1 MYSSGNARSRGQ
13 LLRSVLL
20 FVGLFAG
27 TWLLINFAYEKLRYV
42 RAGSDLVALEKTEKI
57 AREALFPGREKFR
70 VIALGNSKTLSSF
83 KPEVFD
89 AAYGGD
95 VRSYNFGL
103 PGETKFL
110 PVLEKIL
117 ASGNRPTHLLLQVPW
132 SPDQTEAQQRPLI
145 EDDNRILNTLIP
157 FRRFFRD
164 LTLFVFQS
172 RKAGFRAEWNRV
184 EREVQSVDRNRGWYF
199 ISAQSH
205 YPNDQLPAD
214 FSLPSD
220 NGKLQQAREYKASGK
235 EYARLEALAQQY
247 GFEVLIVPWA
257 AREGEYAPAADTGT
271 VVIDKDPFVAAVG
284 PNYWLYSPTA
294 FSDPVHMN
302 MQGAEAYSKRLATF
316 LKDTGALTG
325 GARFKDLA
333 ESK

>member
-1 MYSSGNARSRGQ
+1 M
-13 LLRSVLL
+13 
-20 FVGLFAG
+20 GLFAG
-27 TWLLINFAYEKLRYV
+27 AWLLINFAYEKLRYV

-57 AREALFPGREKFR
+57 AAKALFPGNEQFR

-89 AAYGGD
+89 AALGGD
-95 VRSYNFGL
+95 TRSYNFGL
-103 PGETKFL
+103 PGEEKFL

-117 ASGNRPTHLLLQVPW
+117 ASGNRPTHLLLQIPW

-145 EDDNRILNTLIP
+145 KDDNRILNTLVP

-172 RKAGFRAEWNRV
+172 RKVGLRAEWTRV
-184 EREVQSVDRNRGWYF
+184 QSEVQSVDQNRGWYF
-199 ISAQSH
+199 ISAQSR

-220 NGKLQQAREYKASGK
+220 NAKLQKGREFQPSGK
-235 EYARLEALAQQY
+235 QFAQLEKLAEQY
-247 GFEVLIVPWA
+247 KFQVLMVPWA
-257 AREGEYAPAADTGT
+257 ARTGEYAPAADPGT
-271 VVIDKDPFVAAVG
+271 IVVDKDPYIAAVG
-284 PNYWLYSPTA
+284 PNYWLYSPTS

-302 MQGAEAYSKRLATF
+302 KEGAEAYSKRLATF
-316 LKDTGALTG
+316 LRDTGALTHA
-325 GARFKDLA
+325 ARFKDLA

>member
-1 MYSSGNARSRGQ
+1 MYSGNARSKGQ
-13 LLRSVLL
+13 LLRSFLL
-20 FVGLFAG
+20 FVGLFVGA
-27 TWLLINFAYEKLRYV
+27 WLLINFAYEKLRYV

-57 AREALFPGREKFR
+57 AKEALFPGREKYR

-89 AAYGGD
+89 ATFGSD
-95 VRSYNFGL
+95 MRSYNFGL

-132 SPDQTEAQQRPLI
+132 SPDQTGAQQRPLI
-145 EDDNRILNTLIP
+145 KDDNRILNTLIP

-172 RKAGFRAEWNRV
+172 RQAGFGAEWRRV
-184 EREVQSVDRNRGWYF
+184 EREVKSVDQNRGWYF
-199 ISAQSH
+199 ISAQSR

-220 NGKLQQAREYKASGK
+220 NAKLQQAREFQASGK
-235 EYARLEALAQQY
+235 EYAKLERLAQQY
-247 GFEVLIVPWA
+247 GFQVLMVPWA
-257 AREGEYAPAADTGT
+257 ARTGEYAPAAEAGT
-271 VVIDKDPFVAAVG
+271 IVVDKDPFIAAVG

-302 MQGAEAYSKRLATF
+302 KQGAEAYSKRLATF
-316 LKDTGALTG
+316 LKDTGALTSA
-325 GARFKDLA
+325 ARFKDLA